1 MKCEKKPGIRDLTDY
16 RVKAI
21 QFPHGAHLLSHL
33 AKIEDE
39 GSFYRIDGTYILDKF
54 KIKSIETIDSQI
66 IIDLGADQI
75 VLDVE

>member
-1 MKCEKKPGIRDLTDY
+1 MKCENKPILQDLTNY

-21 QFPHGAHLLSHL
+21 KFPHGAHLLSHL

-39 GSFYRIDGTYILDKF
+39 GSFYRIDGTYILDKY
-54 KIKSIETIDSQI
+54 KIKSIETIEGQI
-66 IIDLGADQI
+66 IINMGTEQI